1 MTKPKTQPACS
12 SIKYPHHQQRR
23 DCQTTKQVPK
33 RNYAHAISRGTFK
46 DRGQG
51 YSEKGVTMRCARSD
65 QSTLTVTLHYIS
77 TGGATLRFSVRK
89 QARQTWHG
97 TGFRITGAGR
107 NDGRVDG

>member
-1 MTKPKTQPACS
+1 MHTKK
-12 SIKYPHHQQRR
+12 
-23 DCQTTKQVPK
+23 KQVPK

-51 YSEKGVTMRCARSD
+51 YSEKGVMMRCARPD

-89 QARQTWHG
+89 QAR
-97 TGFRITGAGR
+97 
-107 NDGRVDG
+107 D